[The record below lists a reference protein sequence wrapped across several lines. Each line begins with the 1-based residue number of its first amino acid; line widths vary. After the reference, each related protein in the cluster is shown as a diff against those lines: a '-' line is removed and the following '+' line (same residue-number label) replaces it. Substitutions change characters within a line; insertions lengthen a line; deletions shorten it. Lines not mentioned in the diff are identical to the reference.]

1 MFGAKYSD
9 LVEHP
14 ILLVVLRHGRDSTNE
29 INLDLLLLRRGI
41 GQNQILTRIIK
52 ES

>member
-1 MFGAKYSD
+1 MFGAKYLD

-14 ILLVVLRHGRDSTNE
+14 ILLAVLWYTRDLTNE
-29 INLDLLLLRRGI
+29 RNFDFLLPARGI